1 MRRLSVLAATAT
13 KSLQVEKRKMCGAIG
28 DMQIAAPGP
37 QTPNPRCVGKRFFS
51 HERPDPFARRPNQVC
66 DPYGQG
72 GKPLSLEDSKQ
83 LLLTLSETWS
93 LDCVGEGAPKALVGK
108 YKHHDYVRAS
118 AFIAKIAAVG
128 DLNNHY
134 PEIILQR
141 KLLFQ
146 EKRWEITTTIQ
157 CSTVT
162 LGGLS
167 RNDFLVAM
175 LIDVEAGRPEVRQ
188 YLLGYETS
196 ST

>member
-1 MRRLSVLAATAT
+1 MSRLSALVARAT
-13 KSLQVEKRKMCGAIG
+13 KSLQAEKRKMWRAIG
-28 DMQIAAPGP
+28 DMQNAAQWM
-37 QTPNPRCVGKRFFS
+37 QTQNPVGKRFFS
-51 HERPDPFARRPNQVC
+51 QERPDPFARRPNQVC

-83 LLLTLSETWS
+83 FLLTLSETWT
-93 LDCVGEGAPKALVGK
+93 LDCLGVGAPKALVGE

-128 DLNNHY
+128 DLNNHF

-141 KLLFQ
+141 KLLSR